1 MQPNFFV
8 ITNNPLVHNKWSDST
23 HVEFKEGSYI
33 DVLVTARDYIYE
45 GHTLLTHPMAGSVKP
60 NETPYKTVALSKGK
74 EKLDLESVE
83 IISSSIQTCEKFAK
97 NPREYP
103 EDVLEDF
110 QQIDYSL
117 IKNALM

>member
-1 MQPNFFV
+1 MQPKFFV
-8 ITNNPLVHNKWSDST
+8 ITNNPLVHDKWSDST
-23 HVEFKEGSYI
+23 HVEFKEESYI

-45 GHTLLTHPMAGSVKP
+45 GHTLLTHPMSGSVKP
-60 NETPYKTVALSKGK
+60 NETPYKTVALSKEKG
-74 EKLDLESVE
+74 KLDLESVE
-83 IISSSIQTCEKFAK
+83 IISSSIHICEKFAK

-103 EDVLEDF
+103 EDVREDF